1 MHRQSFIHC
10 AILSGA
16 FTVLSGTLVSPT
28 LAAGPSPNTLVPLN
42 VGAGGNALAAGS
54 VEDSLKACLARIPN
68 DATTGQRMIAE
79 QGCQRDEADRK
90 PIQVVPGR

>member
-16 FTVLSGTLVSPT
+16 FTFFMGMLMSSAY
-28 LAAGPSPNTLVPLN
+28 AADPSPNTPVPS
-42 VGAGGNALAAGS
+42 AIIAEGNALASGS
-54 VEDSLKACLARIPN
+54 IEDSLKACLARIPN

-79 QGCQRDEADRK
+79 QGCRRDEADRK
-90 PIQVVPGR
+90 PIQAVPGR